1 MAYLEAINGPLTG
14 TQYPLDRPRLRL
26 GRHPNCDVVLDSGG
40 SVSRYHAEITEQ
52 GDLFFVQDS
61 NSRNGTFVNGRMI
74 AKRERL
80 YDDDRVQICDLV
92 FVFHDARP
100 AARRPATEGTFPIS
114 AVLVDESDPTSSSIM
129 SRLEVSSAGRHLH
142 VQTSADVKLQAMIEL
157 AEGLAKSLSV
167 DDVLP
172 PVLDSLFKIF
182 LQADQGFIVLV
193 NDDGKWEPRCTRFR
207 RPSGDHVRISR
218 SIIDHVMA
226 EREAIISADAA
237 DDSRFELSESIA
249 NFRIRSF
256 MCVPLIDAENR
267 VLGALQIDA
276 VDSQTRFGE
285 KDLELGV
292 SVASQAAIAIQRA
305 RLHDEAMQTRAIQAE
320 LDLARQVQ
328 LSVLPEEKPV
338 VPGYEFYDYYRA
350 ANTIGGDYFDYVQL
364 PDGRLAAIVADVS
377 GHGIAAAM
385 VMARLASE
393 TKFCLATIDDPCEVM
408 SRINN
413 LLCVNNSDGRFVTM
427 VLVVLDPRT
436 HELTILN
443 AGHSSPLLRHPDG
456 RVESLPR
463 DHAGMILGVLE
474 DTPYEAMTHALAPG
488 NSITLFT
495 DGIVEAMHPDGSQYG
510 DERLAKQLSHHP
522 SAEVSVLGEQIIRDV
537 GNFIGNGVQTDD
549 ICLVSLRRL
558 A

>member
-1 MAYLEAINGPLTG
+1 MAHLEAINGPLTG
-14 TQYPLDRPRLRL
+14 TQYALDRPRVRL

-52 GDLFFVQDS
+52 GDLYFVQDS

-80 YDDDRVQICDLV
+80 YDEDRVQICDLV
-92 FVFHDARP
+92 FVFHDASP
-100 AARRPATEGTFPIS
+100 TAHRPATEGAFPIS
-114 AVLVDESDPTSSSIM
+114 AVVVDETDQTSSSIM

-157 AEGLAKSLSV
+157 ADGLAKSLSV

-193 NDDGKWEPRCTRFR
+193 NDEGTWEPRCTRFR
-207 RPSGDHVRISR
+207 RTSNDNVRISR

-226 EREAIISADAA
+226 QREAIISADAA

-256 MCVPLIDAENR
+256 MCVPLIDLENH
-267 VLGALQIDA
+267 VLGAVQIDA

-285 KDLELGV
+285 KDLELGA

-305 RLHDEAMQTRAIQAE
+305 RLHDEALQSRALQAE

-338 VPGYEFYDYYRA
+338 LPGYEFYDYYRA

-393 TKFCLATIDDPCEVM
+393 TKFCLATIDDPCKVM

-413 LLCVNNSDGRFVTM
+413 LLCANNSDGRFVTM

-436 HELTILN
+436 HELTVLN
-443 AGHSSPLLRHPDG
+443 AGHSSPLLRHTDG
-456 RVESLPR
+456 KVESLPR

-474 DTPYEAMTHALAPG
+474 DTPYESMTHSLARG
-488 NSITLFT
+488 HSITLFT
-495 DGIVEAMHPDGSQYG
+495 DGIIEAMHPDGSQYG
-510 DERLAKQLSHHP
+510 DDRLVGQLSHHP
-522 SAEVSVLGEQIIRDV
+522 DADASSLGEQIIRDV

-549 ICLVSLRRL
+549 ICLVCIRRVE
-558 A
+558 